1 MSSLAAARA
10 DNYYFPKDWR
20 PEDGSLNR
28 FHGSHPLGKR
38 AKGDGVLVVRFE
50 MPFNVW
56 CLHCETHIGRGVRFN
71 ARKRRVGAYFST
83 PLYEFR
89 LTCATCK
96 GEMVVE
102 TDPEHRGYKLVSG
115 IKKQRTAADA
125 DDADD
130 EDEHDARAP
139 SPATAVA
146 RQQDDSDHVE
156 RLNAPGVATRVASD
170 PFFHLEH
177 ENEDKRRAA
186 QRAKGL
192 SALIDVQ
199 DAQFKDDYAS
209 NAALRQ
215 RFRQEKKRRQ
225 RRAAHADALGL
236 SIPLVDVHPEDVAHS
251 KATVFKGVHSA
262 ARLENDARSATARGD
277 SRRPA
282 KRARSDD
289 SFQHFGDQLASKLHR
304 YKKEK
309 QAGHAPSRRQDVD
322 RVAARA
328 RSLLSRR

>member
-10 DNYYFPKDWR
+10 DNYYYPKDWR

-38 AKGDGVLVVRFE
+38 AKSDGVLVVRFE

-71 ARKRRVGAYFST
+71 ARKKRVGAYFST

-115 IKKQRTAADA
+115 IKKQHTAAD
-125 DDADD
+125 D
-130 EDEHDARAP
+130 EPEIIT
-139 SPATAVA
+139 AT
-146 RQQDDSDHVE
+146 RHKEENDHVE
-156 RLNAPGVATRVASD
+156 RLNDPNVATLLASD

-192 SALIDVQ
+192 GALIDVQ

-215 RFRQEKKRRQ
+215 RFRQDKKRRQ
-225 RRAAHADALGL
+225 RRVAHADALGL
-236 SIPLVDVHPEDVAHS
+236 SIPLVDIHPEDVAHS
-251 KATVFKGVHSA
+251 KATVFKGVHSTT
-262 ARLENDARSATARGD
+262 RLEKDPRKVAAKGEARTRGV
-277 SRRPA
+277 
-282 KRARSDD
+282 KRVRAED
-289 SFQHFGDQLASKLHR
+289 SFQHFGDHLGSKLLR

-309 QAGHAPSRRQDVD
+309 QAKAPTRGKETD

-328 RSLLSRR
+328 KKMLLLQRA